1 MFRLPIGSQNLLS
14 GVLRQLVRWSYAM
27 TVASAVAAIVVV
39 GLVKTWAPIDLSNL
53 VFDAYQRFDHR
64 SWNPNQAVRIIDIN
78 DESLARIGQW
88 PWPRSTI
95 ADIVSKLRDL
105 GASAVVMDIVFAEPD
120 GRSPE
125 QLVTLLPASP
135 GRILLQAEIQD
146 RTTND
151 AALAKA
157 LTQMP
162 TVLGTVLTPDAP
174 TGNFPD
180 KTGLAIA
187 GDDPLPFL
195 AHFTGA
201 ILPLPVL
208 SEASQGVGALNWL
221 PDRDQIVRRVPLIF
235 GIGDR
240 IVPSLA
246 LETLRVAQGAS
257 TLIVRS
263 SNASGETA
271 FGAQTGVNTIKV
283 GNLEIPTDAQGAL
296 RVHAT
301 RSEPRRFIPAW
312 KLLADDV
319 ARGEVE
325 GRIVLVGTTA
335 AGLRDERSTPVET
348 SVAGSEIQ
356 AQVIEQVLA
365 ATWLRRPDWAPG
377 VELALAAGL
386 ALGFGG
392 LLPRVGALAGALGG
406 AAAVALVIYASRYEF
421 TANGLLVDPTLPGVA
436 ILITYVLCLMWL
448 YSTEQ
453 RRRKF
458 VREAFAHYVS
468 PAVIE
473 RLAEDPVRLVLGGE
487 ARTLTIMFCDVRGF
501 TAMAERLDARSLTQF
516 MNEFLTSMSEAVL
529 THGGT
534 IDKYIGDAVMAF
546 WNAPLDDP
554 HHARHA
560 AQAALAMMSELDGLN
575 ATWKAR
581 AEARGEEHHE
591 VRFGIG
597 LATGESYVGNFG
609 SSHRFDYSALGD
621 CVNLA
626 SRLETATKLYR
637 TSTLASEVTRDAS
650 PDLPW
655 LEVDSVRVLGKREVT
670 KVFTLVSSGIDAG
683 SEAFVALAAVHER
696 MLAAYRNGDF
706 AAAVFLAKQGAA
718 AAPASLHGL
727 YEFYEQR
734 CGSLAQSCPTGWA
747 PVIDFDDK

>member
-1 MFRLPIGSQNLLS
+1 MFRLPIGLHNFLS
-14 GVLRQLVRWSYAM
+14 GALRKIVRWSYAG
-27 TVASAVAAIVVV
+27 TVASAVAAVVLV
-39 GLVKTWAPIDLSNL
+39 GLVKTWVPIDLSNL

-64 SWNPNQAVRIIDIN
+64 SWNPNLPVRIIDIN
-78 DESLARIGQW
+78 DELLARIGQW

-95 ADIVSKLRDL
+95 AEIVSKLRDL
-105 GASAVVMDIVFAEPD
+105 GASAVAMDIVFAEPD

-125 QLVTLLPASP
+125 QVVARLPDSP
-135 GRILLQAEIQD
+135 GRFLLQTEIKE

-151 AALAKA
+151 AVLAEA
-157 LTQMP
+157 LTRMP
-162 TVLGTVLTPDAP
+162 TVLGAVLTQEVRTAD
-174 TGNFPD
+174 FPD
-180 KTGLAIA
+180 KSGLAIA

-201 ILPLPVL
+201 VLPLPVL
-208 SEASQGVGALNWL
+208 SEASHGVGALNWL
-221 PDRDQIVRRVPLIF
+221 PDHDQIVRRVPLIF
-235 GIGDR
+235 VLGDR

-319 ARGEVE
+319 ERGEIE

-335 AGLRDERSTPVET
+335 AALRDERSTPVET
-348 SVAGSEIQ
+348 SVSGSEIQ

-365 ATWLRRPDWAPG
+365 GAWLRRPDWAPG
-377 VELALAAGL
+377 VELVLAVGL
-386 ALGFGG
+386 VLAFGA

-406 AAAVALVIYASRYEF
+406 AAAVALVVYASRYEF
-421 TANGLLVDPTLPGVA
+421 TANGLLVDPTLPGLA
-436 ILITYVLCLMWL
+436 ILTTYVMCLMWL
-448 YSTEQ
+448 YSSEQ
-453 RRRKF
+453 RRRRF

-473 RLAEDPVRLVLGGE
+473 RLAEDPVKLVLGGE
-487 ARTLTIMFCDVRGF
+487 TRTLTIMFCDVRGF

-516 MNEFLTSMSEAVL
+516 MNEYLTSMSDAVL
-529 THGGT
+529 AHGGT
-534 IDKYIGDAVMAF
+534 IDKYIGDAIMAF

-554 HHARHA
+554 HHASHA
-560 AQAALAMMSELDGLN
+560 AQAALAMMRELDVLN
-575 ATWKAR
+575 AKWKAG

-626 SRLETATKLYR
+626 SRLEAATKLYR
-637 TSTLASEVTRDAS
+637 TSTLASEATRDAS

-655 LEVDSVRVLGKREVT
+655 LEVDTVRVVGKIKAV
-670 KVFTLVSSGIDAG
+670 KVFTLVGSGIEG
-683 SEAFVALAAVHER
+683 RSEAFVALAALHEH
-696 MLAAYRNGDF
+696 MLAAYRSGDF
-706 AAAVFLAKQGAA
+706 AAAASLAKQAGA
-718 AAPASLHGL
+718 AAPALLHGL
-727 YEFYEQR
+727 YGFYERR
-734 CGSLAQSCPTGWA
+734 CGALARSCPADWV
-747 PVIDFDDK
+747 PVTELEEK